1 MSSPIAGNQSF
12 TNVVYQA
19 GVVNSE
25 PNLPSTINMEN
36 APIVDA
42 FGRNIHVV
50 KLYTPT
56 NFSSLAQNTAVSLM
70 TVSGVAA
77 GAAATDANV
86 FNLPV
91 GAKVI
96 GALITATTAV
106 VDDASELAFAVGTIN
121 SNDTTNTIMG
131 AETVTNLG
139 LNTDNASVMVGGGGG
154 VTVGGTGASAPAGT
168 PATGAVDQA
177 NSCVNVIETDAEP
190 VTAGALEVILQYV
203 DGNQYQP

>member
-1 MSSPIAGNQSF
+1 
-12 TNVVYQA
+12 
-19 GVVNSE
+19 
-25 PNLPSTINMEN
+25 
-36 APIVDA
+36 
-42 FGRNIHVV
+42 
-50 KLYTPT
+50 
-56 NFSSLAQNTAVSLM
+56 M

-106 VDDASELAFAVGTIN
+106 VDDTSELAFAVGSIN
-121 SNDTTNTIMG
+121 SIDTTNTIM
-131 AETVTNLG
+131 ATTAVSDLG

-177 NSCVNVIETDAEP
+177 NSCVNVIETNVAA

>member
-1 MSSPIAGNQSF
+1 MSASPIAGNESF

-56 NFSSLAQNTAVSLM
+56 NFASLAQNNAVSLM

-96 GALITATTAV
+96 GALITATTGIAPTTP
-106 VDDASELAFAVGTIN
+106 SLALAVGAIN
-121 SNDTTNTIMG
+121 NICLLYTSPSPRD
-131 AETVTNLG
+131 
-139 LNTDNASVMVGGGGG
+139 S
-154 VTVGGTGASAPAGT
+154 
-168 PATGAVDQA
+168 
-177 NSCVNVIETDAEP
+177 
-190 VTAGALEVILQYV
+190 
-203 DGNQYQP
+203 